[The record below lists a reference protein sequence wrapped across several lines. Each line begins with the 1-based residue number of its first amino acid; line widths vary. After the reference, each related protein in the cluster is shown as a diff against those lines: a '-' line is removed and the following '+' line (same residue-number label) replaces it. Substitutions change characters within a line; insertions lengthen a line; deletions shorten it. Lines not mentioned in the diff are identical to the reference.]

1 MQLSLTQAL
10 PKRKTNEYFRPDPR
24 LLAIGLTSLQTDF
37 FKSLFDR
44 GHLAPFGMHV
54 HVWCRHK

>member
-1 MQLSLTQAL
+1 MNILG
-10 PKRKTNEYFRPDPR
+10 PDPR

-54 HVWCRHK
+54 HVWCRLK